1 MRDGFVRVAVG
12 TPEIH
17 VADCEFNAN
26 SVIALM
32 EEAETKG
39 VKLLNLPELCLV
51 GFTAQDLMLHDT
63 LIQGAAE
70 ALNAVCRA
78 SEGKQ
83 LIVVVG
89 LPVAERGQLYNCAA
103 VVQGGGVLG
112 VVPKRYPGHAERR
125 YFAPGMTGAHLL
137 KICGME
143 APFGTN
149 ILFECDELPEFRFAV
164 EIGSD
169 MSAPDSPGTHHALA
183 GATVIAVPA
192 ASEEIVGRAT
202 FLRQLTSS
210 YSARLACAC
219 LYANAGRGES
229 TQDLVFSGHSLIAEK
244 GELLAESK
252 RYASGLTVSEIDL
265 GRIEAERRRMGL
277 FRSMEEYLSCDFHM
291 DLVETEISRFVDPM
305 PFVPSDAEAR
315 DLRCEDILNIQ
326 AQGLMQRIRHTHCR
340 TAVIGVSGGLDSTLA
355 LLVTERAFRLLGLPA
370 SGILAVT
377 MPCFGTTKRTR
388 SNAEILSE
396 CLGMSFRE
404 VNIAAVVTQHFA
416 DIGQD
421 MEDHGVTFENGQ
433 ARERTQVLMDIA
445 NKCGGMVIGTGD
457 LSELALGWATYNG
470 DHMSMYGVNGS
481 VPKTLVR
488 FLVHH
493 VAEHAEDEKLRSVLY
508 DILDTPVSPEL
519 LPPVDGDIA
528 QKTED
533 LVGPYELHDFF
544 LYHLMRRNSTPEKIL
559 RIAKIAF
566 AGRYDEDTIVK
577 WLKVFCRRFFNQQ
590 FKRSCLPD
598 GPKVGSVAVSPRGE
612 LCMPSDAVGALWQ
625 KL

>member
-51 GFTAQDLMLHDT
+51 GCTAQDLMLHDT

-265 GRIEAERRRMGL
+265 GRIEAERRCARARPG
-277 FRSMEEYLSCDFHM
+277 RWTDKGG
-291 DLVETEISRFVDPM
+291 
-305 PFVPSDAEAR
+305 AE
-315 DLRCEDILNIQ
+315 D
-326 AQGLMQRIRHTHCR
+326 M
-340 TAVIGVSGGLDSTLA
+340 TAEFI
-355 LLVTERAFRLLGLPA
+355 
-370 SGILAVT
+370 
-377 MPCFGTTKRTR
+377 K
-388 SNAEILSE
+388 
-396 CLGMSFRE
+396 
-404 VNIAAVVTQHFA
+404 QK
-416 DIGQD
+416 
-421 MEDHGVTFENGQ
+421 
-433 ARERTQVLMDIA
+433 ARELGASI
-445 NKCGGMVIGTGD
+445 CGIGD
-457 LSELALGWATYNG
+457 VE
-470 DHMSMYGVNGS
+470 
-481 VPKTLVR
+481 
-488 FLVHH
+488 
-493 VAEHAEDEKLRSVLY
+493 
-508 DILDTPVSPEL
+508 
-519 LPPVDGDIA
+519 
-528 QKTED
+528 
-533 LVGPYELHDFF
+533 
-544 LYHLMRRNSTPEKIL
+544 LMRGEDPQRNPFSILPNAKCIIGFGVKVPRWNWRNPRSTPFT
-559 RIAKIAF
+559 A
-566 AGRYDEDTIVK
+566 
-577 WLKVFCRRFFNQQ
+577 
-590 FKRSCLPD
+590 RSIWI
-598 GPKVGSVAVSPRGE
+598 S
-612 LCMPSDAVGALWQ
+612 
-625 KL
+625 